1 MKKRLIAILTLL
13 VVLLSFIGPALY
25 INMVEAVTDP
35 AEWYMTVSGVLDS
48 DYYSLYPYEK
58 NSLTIGFSKF
68 GEMIDPV
75 TGTGL
80 NYSGRDPF
88 ANEGVSMDYW
98 LNGWFIEI
106 RYTHRTYR
114 DRYVWAYAMFA
125 DMGGHGGDWITLATS
140 KTGPPSGGRKTNVI
154 AWTEPITVL
163 YDGPRRFVA
172 KLVTHIND
180 TDPDTGKSW
189 SLVDVIFT
197 IVFNKVKKYVIV
209 FKDIKLTIDS
219 KILDSPVN
227 VQFSNRG
234 EWDLGPADE
243 WKSFAHFYHQKL
255 RTCYGAGW
263 HMSKKIT
270 REYKYHVAS
279 FTGGSVTLPDD
290 VSEDPKYSYPVV
302 WRSERVYVDGVFQEP
317 GVDYTINY
325 NNGTITFAEPL
336 YGVELLVYYK
346 LYKVEWDAQRDK
358 YVPIDLPHQYDLV
371 QMISDDPAGSRVVG
385 FAAFWPILSDY
396 TPDGWSYVFQSLINV
411 DDEDMLPFGSEPDI
425 PFVIG
430 EWDFMLDYATETPDW
445 DRQFRGVT
453 VYGIVNW
460 HDADDWN
467 ADKYSPEMGTNNN
480 IDREVMYQLNEIF
493 NPWDLVTAVHKP
505 AARWV
510 EFAEITSVGETFT
523 TDIENVPV
531 IVRPDPGTTYLTL
544 DRLLNETYPGPT
556 EWDQY
561 SVFSERIINLDTGV
575 LLTRG
580 VHYDIV
586 QNGDGTA
593 SITFYVTGYMKI
605 LYSTMG
611 MYWTTTDNADNAG
624 TFGVADNDIDS
635 DVYGQ
640 DANEPI
646 EFYIVTPN
654 PTQTWKTATLKI
666 RAYDVDLEDGEIDA
680 VYLNGHLLGILEGQ
694 GDDWTISEFTFG
706 QDPGNIILNSSGM
719 QFVQIFVSCDPT
731 YPLPVTIDPYDST
744 TWPNRTAI
752 WYVNVDWGSIVFNYD
767 EHTPM
772 PRYEWITVGRD
783 AHSADSIGAS
793 LVSAAFK
800 DKQIEIG
807 NAGFD
812 MIFQEWG
819 STSIP
824 YLLHR
829 FGGTAPGWPPDYKDN
844 IYRIALRD
852 DWCKTWPITSSN
864 IIGIGGPLANHI
876 TEYFNDFT
884 DAFYG
889 LNTTEAPFTPY
900 APWAG
905 NVIAL
910 SCWTKNVYSASATIG
925 YAVITTYKDINGTVG
940 FLIWGISARDTFY
953 ASKFFHEEII
963 FELQNFPPCATSI
976 IIRIDYTDP
985 EHPTFTVP
993 EVLGTISETSVEGIK
1008 GGLHDP

>member
-1 MKKRLIAILTLL
+1 MKKRLIAILTSL
-13 VVLLSFIGPALY
+13 VVLLSFIGPVLY
-25 INMVEAVTDP
+25 INMVEAATDP

-68 GEMIDPV
+68 GEMIDPI

-88 ANEGVSMDYW
+88 ANEGISMDYW

-114 DRYVWAYAMFA
+114 DRYVWAYALFA

-180 TDPDTGKSW
+180 TDPETGKSW

-255 RTCYGAGW
+255 RTCYGADW

-279 FTGGSVTLPDD
+279 FTGQKVTLPDD
-290 VSEDPKYSYPVV
+290 VTEDPKYSYPVV

-467 ADKYSPEMGTNNN
+467 ADKYSPEMGMNNN

-544 DRLLNETYPGPT
+544 DRLLNETYPDPT

-561 SVFSERIINLDTGV
+561 SVFSERIINLDT
-575 LLTRG
+575 
-580 VHYDIV
+580 
-586 QNGDGTA
+586 
-593 SITFYVTGYMKI
+593 
-605 LYSTMG
+605 
-611 MYWTTTDNADNAG
+611 
-624 TFGVADNDIDS
+624 
-635 DVYGQ
+635 
-640 DANEPI
+640 
-646 EFYIVTPN
+646 
-654 PTQTWKTATLKI
+654 
-666 RAYDVDLEDGEIDA
+666 
-680 VYLNGHLLGILEGQ
+680 
-694 GDDWTISEFTFG
+694 
-706 QDPGNIILNSSGM
+706 
-719 QFVQIFVSCDPT
+719 
-731 YPLPVTIDPYDST
+731 
-744 TWPNRTAI
+744 
-752 WYVNVDWGSIVFNYD
+752 
-767 EHTPM
+767 
-772 PRYEWITVGRD
+772 
-783 AHSADSIGAS
+783 
-793 LVSAAFK
+793 
-800 DKQIEIG
+800 
-807 NAGFD
+807 
-812 MIFQEWG
+812 
-819 STSIP
+819 
-824 YLLHR
+824 
-829 FGGTAPGWPPDYKDN
+829 
-844 IYRIALRD
+844 
-852 DWCKTWPITSSN
+852 
-864 IIGIGGPLANHI
+864 
-876 TEYFNDFT
+876 
-884 DAFYG
+884 
-889 LNTTEAPFTPY
+889 
-900 APWAG
+900 
-905 NVIAL
+905 
-910 SCWTKNVYSASATIG
+910 
-925 YAVITTYKDINGTVG
+925 
-940 FLIWGISARDTFY
+940 
-953 ASKFFHEEII
+953 
-963 FELQNFPPCATSI
+963 
-976 IIRIDYTDP
+976 
-985 EHPTFTVP
+985 
-993 EVLGTISETSVEGIK
+993 
-1008 GGLHDP
+1008 

>member
-1 MKKRLIAILTLL
+1 MKKRLIAILTSL
-13 VVLLSFIGPALY
+13 VVLLSFIGPVLY
-25 INMVEAVTDP
+25 INMVEAATDP

-68 GEMIDPV
+68 GEMIDPI

-88 ANEGVSMDYW
+88 ANEGISMDYW

-125 DMGGHGGDWITLATS
+125 DMAGHGGDWVTLASTPTS
-140 KTGPPSGGRKTNVI
+140 PPYGGRKTNVI
-154 AWTEPITVL
+154 AWSEPITVL

-172 KLVTHIND
+172 KMVTHIND
-180 TDPDTGKSW
+180 TDPNTGKSW

-197 IVFNKVKKYVIV
+197 IMFNKVKKYVIV
-209 FKDIKLTIDS
+209 FKDVKLTIDS
-219 KILDSPVN
+219 KILDSPVDI
-227 VQFSNRG
+227 QFSNRG
-234 EWDLGPADE
+234 EWDLGPSPE
-243 WKSFAHFYHQKL
+243 WKSYAHFYHQKL
-255 RTCYGAGW
+255 RTCYGADW

-279 FTGGSVTLPDD
+279 FTGQVVTLPDD
-290 VSEDPKYSYPVV
+290 VTEDPKYSYPVV

-317 GVDYTINY
+317 GVDYTIDY
-325 NNGTITFAEPL
+325 RTGTITFTERL
-336 YGVELLVYYK
+336 YGQELLVYYK
-346 LYKVEWDAQRDK
+346 LHKVESIEGEEGQI
-358 YVPIDLPHQYDLV
+358 YVPINLPHQYDLV
-371 QMISDDPAGSRVVG
+371 QMISDDPATSRVVG

-411 DDEDMLPFGSEPDI
+411 DDEDMLPFGAEPDI

-430 EWDFMLDYATETPDW
+430 EWDFMLDYAAETPDW

-467 ADKYSPEMGTNNN
+467 ADKYSPEMGSFNI
-480 IDREVMYQLNEIF
+480 IDREVMYLLNEVF
-493 NPWDLVTAVHKP
+493 NPWDLLTAVHKP

-510 EFAEITSVGETFT
+510 EFANITSVGETFT

-544 DRLLNETYPGPT
+544 DDSLNETYPDPT

-561 SVFSERIINLDTGV
+561 SIFSERIINLDTGV

-580 VHYDIV
+580 VDYDIV
-586 QNGDGTA
+586 QNSDGTA
-593 SITFYVTGYMKI
+593 TITFYVTGYMKI

-611 MYWTTTDNADNAG
+611 MYWTTVDNANNATIYG
-624 TFGVADNDIDS
+624 SPDNDM
-635 DVYGQ
+635 DVYLYGT
-640 DANEPI
+640 DPIAPI
-646 EFYIVTPN
+646 EFYILTPN
-654 PTQTWKTATLKI
+654 PTHSWKMATLKI
-666 RAYDVDLEDGEIDA
+666 RAFDVDLEDDEVDA
-680 VYLNGHLLGILEGQ
+680 VYLNGHLVGILQ
-694 GDDWTISEFTFG
+694 GTGNAWSISEFEF
-706 QDPGNIILNSSGM
+706 PGDLLNTTGM
-719 QFVQIFVSCDPT
+719 QLVQIFVNVNYSEPIPDTINPTDP
-731 YPLPVTIDPYDST
+731 T
-744 TWPNRTAI
+744 TWPNMTDNWA
-752 WYVNVDWGSIVFNYD
+752 VKVDWGSIVFNYD

-772 PRYEWITVGRD
+772 PRYEWVTVGRD

-800 DKQIEIG
+800 NKQIEIG

-819 STSIP
+819 NTSIP
-824 YLLHR
+824 YLLRR
-829 FGGTAPGWPPDYKDN
+829 FGGTVPGWPPDYKDD

-852 DWCKTWPITSSN
+852 DWCHTWPVSSSN
-864 IIGIGGPLANHI
+864 IICVGGPLANHI

-889 LNTTEAPFTPY
+889 LNTIEAPFTPY
-900 APWAG
+900 APWAE

-910 SCWTKNVYSASATIG
+910 SCWTKNVYSASDTMG
-925 YAVITTYKDINGTVG
+925 YAVIATYKDINGTVG
-940 FLIWGISARDTFY
+940 FLIWGINARDTFY
-953 ASKFFHEEII
+953 ACKFFHEEII

-976 IIRIDYTDP
+976 IIQIDYTDP
-985 EHPTFTVP
+985 EHPTFTIP
-993 EVLGTISETSVEGIK
+993 EVLGTISETTVEQVK
-1008 GGLHDP
+1008 GGIHDP